1 MNSGHETFLN
11 PPVVIDNLSDGS
23 KAVGGARSV
32 GDDSLVTLVLFMVDT
47 VNVDRSVVLGRSRHD
62 DLLGTAVDVKLSL
75 LFGEVGTCAVSNV
88 LTADVTPLNLGGIL
102 LLEHSDFLAVD
113 LDATFD
119 LLDCAVEAT
128 LKKI

>member
-1 MNSGHETFLN
+1 
-11 PPVVIDNLSDGS
+11 
-23 KAVGGARSV
+23 
-32 GDDSLVTLVLFMVDT
+32 MVDT

-102 LLEHSDFLAVD
+102 LLEHSDFLTVD